1 MFNPYTGFSGNT
13 QGPYQYGFQPIA
25 PQAQL
30 QQEQVTQVNGR
41 ASVEQIQLAPNSSKL
56 VMDTTAPIVWLCVS
70 DGVGRVTAT
79 PYDIT
84 EHKDAPP
91 VDVAGIEQRLA
102 NVEAYIAQ
110 QMEAAN
116 NVKPNA
122 STAATEQRNNSGN
135 NNYSGN
141 KRDR

>member
-1 MFNPYTGFSGNT
+1 MFYNPYPQYTGYS
-13 QGPYQYGFQPIA
+13 PYNSQAPAVQP
-25 PQAQL
+25 PL

-91 VDVAGIEQRLA
+91 IDVEGIEGRLA
-102 NVEAYIAQ
+102 NVEAAIKQILEGGSYGKSNAGTS
-110 QMEAAN
+110 AAT
-116 NVKPNA
+116 
-122 STAATEQRNNSGN
+122 STAERS
-135 NNYSGN
+135 NYNGG
-141 KRDR
+141 KRAADK

>member
-1 MFNPYTGFSGNT
+1 MFYGYPGFGNIGQ
-13 QGPYQYGFQPIA
+13 QGTYGAGFQPIA
-25 PQAQL
+25 PQQL

-41 ASVEQIQLAPNSSKL
+41 ASVDQIQLAPNSSKL

-84 EHKDAPP
+84 EHKDSPP

-102 NVEAYIAQ
+102 TVEAYIAQ
-110 QMEAAN
+110 QMEASN
-116 NVKPNA
+116 NVKSNA
-122 STAATEQRNNSGN
+122 QPPAAEQRSTGNSYTG
-135 NNYSGN
+135 S

>member
-1 MFNPYTGFSGNT
+1 MFYGYPGFGNIGQ
-13 QGPYQYGFQPIA
+13 QGTYGAGFQPIA
-25 PQAQL
+25 PQQPQL

-102 NVEAYIAQ
+102 TVEAYIAQ
-110 QMEAAN
+110 QMEASN
-116 NVKPNA
+116 NVKSNA
-122 STAATEQRNNSGN
+122 QPPAAEQRSTGNS
-135 NNYSGN
+135 YTSS